1 MFVQVVMNV
10 PETRKSFRVA
20 GPVAEPPLADTD
32 NNAVALE
39 LRP

>member
-20 GPVAEPPLADTD
+20 GLVAVPPFADTD
-32 NNAVALE
+32 NNAVDLA